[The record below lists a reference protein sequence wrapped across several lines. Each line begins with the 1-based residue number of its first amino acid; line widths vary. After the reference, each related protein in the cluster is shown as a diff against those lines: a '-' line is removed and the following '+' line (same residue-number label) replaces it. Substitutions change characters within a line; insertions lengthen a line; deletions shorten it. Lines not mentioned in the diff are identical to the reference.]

1 MGFIGPLL
9 WDLHYKKVVKHFA
22 CGNICAYACLVVVV
36 AEERILYAVYADVID
51 SSKKGDS
58 KLYGR
63 HIYIN
68 ISRTTQRLRFFP
80 EETDFERQAN
90 PQMKLDLLTGPFT
103 LPAFWAGSIT
113 GTAKS
118 SKLQLASLQFKSPHP
133 QCNFFWLF
141 SPVDNLPLPCVT
153 KKKRQFP
160 AVVLTKT
167 GQFSVLPKKLDTPPE
182 YSCWSNTH
190 HI

>member
-36 AEERILYAVYADVID
+36 AEERILYAVFADVID

-58 KLYGR
+58 KFYGR

-103 LPAFWAGSIT
+103 MPAFWAGSIT

-133 QCNFFWLF
+133 QCNFFGFFFLWTTRHYL
-141 SPVDNLPLPCVT
+141 
-153 KKKRQFP
+153 
-160 AVVLTKT
+160 A
-167 GQFSVLPKKLDTPPE
+167 LPKRKGNFPPL
-182 YSCWSNTH
+182 C
-190 HI
+190 